1 MAYVITESCIGC
13 KHGTCVDVCPVDC
26 IHPAPDEAGF
36 AQASMLYIDGRE
48 CIDCDACA
56 GACPEGAPMSSGDAR
71 GASSVF
77 IEINRVYAEQG
88 LAAAEALVATVR

>member
-36 AQASMLYIDGRE
+36 DQATMLFIDPSQ

-56 GACPEGAPMSSGDAR
+56 GACPEGAPMDERDA
-71 GASSVF
+71 SPEMVQV
-77 IEINRVYAEQG
+77 NRVYAERG
-88 LAAAEALVATVR
+88 LAAAEELLLRVA